1 MIFLCL
7 VILYIYINAIQ
18 LFEDNKYSSNIVLF
32 FFCRCVSHSIGL
44 YPIYWRV
51 HPEMSTATFQMCS
64 SNTTKYIIYN
74 HIMYGVCHER
84 LAKESGNTWPNSSA
98 QPPPVP
104 TLIGIY
110 NLPDHCFKFVIRSK
124 CKLQLHF
131 TTCQCYILYMC
142 RMCVYAINAFHLV
155 NAIETTHSHTNI
167 RERKKKKTTTSKVL
181 NTVQMID
188 LLPTFGMH
196 LFVITANIS
205 FVSRSYVVALPTRI
219 LFEHNQ
225 CELHTTYYI
234 LYLCI
239 PYYYIMRVKF
249 MFDED
254 IYIWCLFSTP
264 FIVLRE

>member
-1 MIFLCL
+1 MRLKPL
-7 VILYIYINAIQ
+7 
-18 LFEDNKYSSNIVLF
+18 
-32 FFCRCVSHSIGL
+32 
-44 YPIYWRV
+44 
-51 HPEMSTATFQMCS
+51 T
-64 SNTTKYIIYN
+64 
-74 HIMYGVCHER
+74 HIRTYE
-84 LAKESGNTWPNSSA
+84 K
-98 QPPPVP
+98 
-104 TLIGIY
+104 
-110 NLPDHCFKFVIRSK
+110 
-124 CKLQLHF
+124 
-131 TTCQCYILYMC
+131 
-142 RMCVYAINAFHLV
+142 
-155 NAIETTHSHTNI
+155 
-167 RERKKKKTTTSKVL
+167 ERKKKKTTTSKVL

-254 IYIWCLFSTP
+254 IPIYMVFIFDSIYRIERITHCWWPIILPLSLDKHTHTAYSMHTHRYPPIFTRTLHWKTNYILIH
-264 FIVLRE
+264 FIFA